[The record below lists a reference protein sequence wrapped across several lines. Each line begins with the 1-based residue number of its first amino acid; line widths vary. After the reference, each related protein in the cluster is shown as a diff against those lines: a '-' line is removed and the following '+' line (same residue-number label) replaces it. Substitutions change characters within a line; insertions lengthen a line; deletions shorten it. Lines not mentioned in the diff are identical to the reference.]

1 MKRLEEILF
10 SNQKVA
16 TTTWV
21 LNDILLIN
29 TAFVLAYW
37 VRYELQLFRT
47 VDPAFNVPYQV
58 YLPFVAIFTLLL
70 VLAFRQQGVYRLR
83 RKISWFDEMY
93 AIINGTTTSIV
104 IMIVMIF
111 LYRPA
116 FYSRIIFIYAG
127 LLAVAILGL
136 SRLLKV
142 ALQRRMR
149 RQGVGTRRVL
159 IVGAGEVGR
168 TVIRAMVANPESGF
182 QILGFLDDN
191 PAKGETDIGRFKAL
205 GSTAKLGHILEH
217 EAVDEVIITLPWQ
230 YHRKIVSL
238 MARCERENVRAR
250 IVPDLFQMTLNRMH
264 VEEVAGV
271 PMIGIKE
278 TDRKS
283 VV

>member
-182 QILGFLDDN
+182 QILG
-191 PAKGETDIGRFKAL
+191 
-205 GSTAKLGHILEH
+205 
-217 EAVDEVIITLPWQ
+217 
-230 YHRKIVSL
+230 
-238 MARCERENVRAR
+238 
-250 IVPDLFQMTLNRMH
+250 
-264 VEEVAGV
+264 
-271 PMIGIKE
+271 
-278 TDRKS
+278 
-283 VV
+283 